1 MVPELVLVTEKLG
14 QNDDPGAM
22 DTVVDGTVVG
32 TWEALG
38 RLDGDLDRLVVG
50 FEKGALD
57 GRLDGDLVGLWD
69 GRFAVGLVKVDGR
82 LVGAAVGMVVGPTVG
97 VFDNSTAIV
106 GLEEGD
112 EICSDRVFPE

>member
-1 MVPELVLVTEKLG
+1 M
-14 QNDDPGAM
+14 
-22 DTVVDGTVVG
+22 
-32 TWEALG
+32 
-38 RLDGDLDRLVVG
+38 
-50 FEKGALD
+50 
-57 GRLDGDLVGLWD
+57 
-69 GRFAVGLVKVDGR
+69 GLVKVDGR